1 MLCIVSPTSMNLKRK
16 KFNELK
22 AQLGD
27 RSSSSVDS
35 SVDGDLLI
43 DSLLKEED
51 QEHAEENK
59 RADQSVIHKGIQLLA
74 MREHS
79 IKELRDKLSDKFED
93 QDMVYSAMDFLIE
106 ESYVCDYRFTES
118 FIRTKKNAQQ
128 GPNKIRDQLRRKG
141 VSAKI
146 IEDYLDG
153 NSAQWYEIAE
163 HLHHKKYGDESV
175 KDYNEWSKRA
185 RFLQSR
191 GFSMDHIHSTVPQV
205 DPN

>member
-1 MLCIVSPTSMNLKRK
+1 MNLKRK

-43 DSLLKEED
+43 DSLPKEED
-51 QEHAEENK
+51 QERTGENK
-59 RADQSVIHKGIQLLA
+59 RADQSVILKGIQLLA

-93 QDMVYSAMDFLIE
+93 QNMVYSAMDFLIE

-146 IEDYLDG
+146 IGDYLDG

-163 HLHHKKYGDESV
+163 HLHHKKYGDEPV

-205 DPN
+205 DQN

>member
-1 MLCIVSPTSMNLKRK
+1 MNQKRK
-16 KFNELK
+16 KFNDLK
-22 AQLGD
+22 AQLSKGAPSLVD
-27 RSSSSVDS
+27 QSVLS
-35 SVDGDLLI
+35 G
-43 DSLLKEED
+43 SLVEEGLSREED
-51 QEHAEENK
+51 LQLPGQNK
-59 RADQSVIHKGIQLLA
+59 RADQSVVHKGIQLLA

-79 IKELRDKLSDKFED
+79 IKELRDKLSSKFED

-118 FIRTKKNAQQ
+118 FIRSKKNAQQ
-128 GPNKIRDQLRRKG
+128 GPNKIRDQLRVKG

-146 IEDYLDG
+146 IDDYLDG

-163 HLHHKKYGDESV
+163 NLHHKKYGDESV

-205 DPN
+205 DQN